1 MILAGIVLLV
11 FGVYYIIESVSLGA
25 QLAKTQREEYKLA
38 EENRELSDSL
48 IGTTSL
54 SSFEKKTEEMG
65 FVKPSDIVY
74 LKGEAQVANLP
85 NR

>member
-1 MILAGIVLLV
+1 MAGIGLLV
-11 FGVYYIIESVSLGA
+11 FGLYYIIESVSLGA
-25 QLAKTQREEYKLA
+25 QLAQIKREEYKLM

-54 SSFEKKTEEMG
+54 TSFEKKTEELG
-65 FVKPSDIVY
+65 FVKPSEIVY

-85 NR
+85 VR